1 MQLKYYKNLDGVR
14 AIAAL
19 MVMFFHFFRSITPS
33 SKIMIL
39 LTEVSSVGQ
48 TGVTLF
54 FVLSGFLITRI
65 LIRTKQSEGFFKN
78 FYIRR
83 TLRIFP
89 LYYLFLILWY
99 VIAPLFLVME
109 SASSHQQFFYV
120 TYLQGFART
129 FDWNSVGPHHFWS
142 LAVEEH
148 FYLFWPLI
156 VYITSNKNLKY
167 VISGIVLFAIIMR
180 GFLLKEGYSVFLF
193 TFTRIDSLAIGA
205 LLALMELK
213 NFFRIENSGK
223 FLILFAGMIVTT
235 ILIWILF
242 SGEGNNYIQNSRYI
256 LLSFTYFAGIGYALS
271 IKKNHVINKILKTS
285 FLNYT
290 GKISYGLYVFHPLV
304 YLFCVQYITTENILL
319 DFVIRFTLSYAIA
332 ALSYH
337 YFESAFLRLKKYFEY
352 KRKKAVEIPQSVVE

>member
-14 AIAAL
+14 ALAAL
-19 MVMFFHFFRSITPS
+19 MVMFFHFFRSIPPS
-33 SKIMIL
+33 TRIIRM
-39 LTEVSSVGQ
+39 LTEVSDIGQ

-65 LIRTKQSEGFFKN
+65 LIRTKRSEGFFKN
-78 FYIRR
+78 FYVRR

-99 VIAPLFLVME
+99 AIAPLFLVME
-109 SASSHQQFFYV
+109 TGTLGQQLYYF

-129 FDWNSVGPHHFWS
+129 FDWSTLGPHHFWS

-156 VYITSNKNLKY
+156 VYFTSNKNLKY
-167 VISGIVLFAIIMR
+167 MITGIVVFAIIMR
-180 GFLLKEGYSVFLF
+180 AIMLGGGYSVFLF

-213 NFFRIENSGK
+213 NLFRPENSGK
-223 FLILFAGMIVTT
+223 FLL
-235 ILIWILF
+235 LF
-242 SGEGNNYIQNSRYI
+242 SSMILTTLTVWIFFSGAGNDYVQNSRYL
-256 LLSFTYFAGIGYALS
+256 LLSFTYFAAIGYLLS
-271 IKKNHVINKILKTS
+271 IRKRHAINRILNTR

-290 GKISYGLYVFHPLV
+290 GKISYGLYVYHPLV
-304 YLFCVQYITTENILL
+304 YLFCVQYLTTEYVIV
-319 DFVIRFTLSYAIA
+319 DFLIRFALSYAIA

-337 YFESAFLRLKKYFEY
+337 YFESSFLRFKKYFEY
-352 KRKKAVEIPQSVVE
+352 KRDKSLPIGQAIRE